1 MDKTVKINKL
11 VLFGLASRVY
21 SKSLE
26 RQIVFE
32 LGDLMTLRKK
42 MVGAMAWAA
51 VLFWTPGC
59 GSDLEPIG
67 SCGDYQNFEGIIT
80 IESIED
86 PVDESWSTCGA
97 DSKVVTYAFSTTDTS
112 IDPER
117 YSVSSAGFNE
127 SFTTLVDSSGR
138 LLTDTCVE
146 SIGLEVGQTFPATRS
161 IGGAPCTP
169 LIDYFQDLQTQINT
183 CQDDCN

>member
-1 MDKTVKINKL
+1 M
-11 VLFGLASRVY
+11 A
-21 SKSLE
+21 
-26 RQIVFE
+26 
-32 LGDLMTLRKK
+32 LRKK
-42 MVGAMAWAA
+42 MMGAMAWAA
-51 VLFWTPGC
+51 VLFWTTGC
-59 GSDLEPIG
+59 GSDLEPVG
-67 SCGDYQNFEGIIT
+67 NCGEYQSFEGIIT

-86 PVDESWSTCGA
+86 PVDDSWNACDSG
-97 DSKVVTYAFSTTDTS
+97 SKVVTYAFSATDTS

-138 LLTDTCVE
+138 LLADTCVE

-169 LIDYFQDLQTQINT
+169 LIDYFEDLQTQINT
-183 CQDDCN
+183 CEADCD